1 MKIRN
6 EYWYVVWTLIGLVVI
21 AYLAPIDDD
30 NWSMVYEAIQVP
42 ELVCDE
48 DGNCVPADQKRF
60 VLFNEDHLSRQE
72 CTDLFNEHLR
82 RLNNNAAVIEYEI
95 GCGHLRTKGHGVEF
109 QRQMYWMIDP

>member
-30 NWSMVYEAIQVP
+30 NWSMVYEAVQTP
-42 ELVCDE
+42 ETP
-48 DGNCVPADQKRF
+48 GGQKRF

-95 GCGHLRTKGHGVEF
+95 GCGHLRTKGHGVDF
-109 QRQMYWMIDP
+109 QRQMHWMIGP